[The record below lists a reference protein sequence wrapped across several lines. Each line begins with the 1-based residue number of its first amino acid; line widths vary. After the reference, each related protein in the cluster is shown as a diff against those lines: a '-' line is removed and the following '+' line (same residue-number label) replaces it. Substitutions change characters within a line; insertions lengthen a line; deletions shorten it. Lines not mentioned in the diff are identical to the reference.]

1 MESGGGGGN
10 RGVIVSFDKLVSLFS
25 FPFEGARGVDFER
38 NGVKRGFKGLDTKFR
53 DFRWN
58 WKNEFFILFGI
69 FHKRG
74 NNLNH
79 ILTFN

>member
-38 NGVKRGFKGLDTKFR
+38 NGVKREFKGLEVSRF
-53 DFRWN
+53 
-58 WKNEFFILFGI
+58 
-69 FHKRG
+69 
-74 NNLNH
+74 
-79 ILTFN
+79 